1 MRGHWLSQTRKLNKH
16 YQSGGTG
23 ETLWD
28 PLAGCLCKVT
38 KGGIAYYPAPS
49 YCILNNGTM
58 LQEIFYNRQYSASG
72 VSGIEISEEQ
82 VLEYVPYF
90 PKSSDS
96 YFIGTNLNT
105 VTWEAKSA
113 FDVEQPDL
121 QESVVSFAQGDD
133 LSSKNANLLKLTYAG
148 YVLKKSGTSAI
159 TSSEFDAVCQMLA
172 QSHGRARIDGRGT
185 FSGTPRQEFYPEW
198 MAGDLSATGTGTG
211 INQMLD
217 FVSNIG
223 FQSYSTTLQ
232 AFKYPA
238 MTMYPQYQS
247 TRYWSGV
254 QKVDELFSPSISPYI
269 CDIVNGYRG
278 MHGFAYTGSGS
289 TPASLYDPS
298 ENARFCPV
306 QVLKKVEGIT
316 CPITG

>member
-16 YQSGGTG
+16 YQSGGNG
-23 ETLWD
+23 ETLWN
-28 PLAGCLCKVT
+28 PLDGCLCKVT

-49 YCILNNGTM
+49 YCVLHNGAM

-72 VSGIEISEEQ
+72 VSGIDISEEQ

-90 PKSSDS
+90 PKSSDA
-96 YFIGTNLNT
+96 YFIGTGLNP
-105 VTWEAKSA
+105 VSWEAKSA

-121 QESVVSFAQGDD
+121 QESIVSFAQGDD

-148 YVLKKSGTSAI
+148 FVLKKSGSSSI
-159 TSSEFDAVCQMLA
+159 TRAEFEAVCQALE
-172 QSHGRARIDGRGT
+172 QSIGRARIDGRGT
-185 FSGTPRQEFYPEW
+185 FSGTPAQAFYSEW
-198 MAGDLSATGTGTG
+198 MSGDFSATSSQG

-217 FVSNIG
+217 FVGNIG

-238 MTMYPQYQS
+238 MTMRPQYQ
-247 TRYWSGV
+247 TTMYWSGV
-254 QKVDELFSPSISPYI
+254 QKVDGLVAPSISPYI
-269 CDIVNGYRG
+269 CDIINGLRG
-278 MHGFAYTGSGS
+278 MHGFASYSSGA
-289 TPASLYDPS
+289 TPTSLYDPS

-306 QVLKKVEGIT
+306 QVLRKVEGVT